1 MSLLVGGDA
10 KGVLSG
16 AEEIASDLS
25 HKDNKKS

>member
-10 KGVLSG
+10 KGVLNG
-16 AEEIASDLS
+16 AEEINSDLC